1 MHMDNMTDDDFLN
14 PPPPPPPPPLRR
26 HLAERIN
33 IPVYINVNGV
43 VTKSPNLV
51 HRTAI
56 DWNER
61 DNNPR
66 RILLYD
72 AVTNT
77 ARWYKLINDTN
88 QYNDVDQIAVIG
100 INELQLC
107 DPVTDHEKWQEL
119 IEDFTDINIMDP
131 PAYQKYLKY
140 KKKYLKLKLSSQ

>member
-1 MHMDNMTDDDFLN
+1 MDMTNDDFLDL
-14 PPPPPPPPPLRR
+14 PPPLPPLLRR
-26 HLAERIN
+26 QNAGRIN

-43 VTKSPNLV
+43 VTRSPTLV
-51 HRTAI
+51 HRTGT

-61 DNNPR
+61 NDNPR

-77 ARWYKLINDTN
+77 ARWYKLINDIN

-100 INELQLC
+100 IIELQLC
-107 DPVTDHEKWQEL
+107 DPVTDPEKWQDL
-119 IEDFTDINIMDP
+119 IEGFSNINNMGP
-131 PAYQKYLKY
+131 HAYAYQKYLKY